1 MPKVELKNV
10 DVALGERLI
19 LHNVS
24 FHIDSGV
31 VAVVGR
37 NGSGKSTLLKTIAGL
52 IKPNNGSVVV
62 NGLDVNTLKAK
73 ERAKLVGYCWQNP
86 YYGFFEETVE
96 REIFFILKNT
106 GVKGREDLLDD
117 LDVRRLFDRNP
128 FKLSGG
134 EARRVSIASVLVA
147 DQPVVLM
154 DEPFNDL
161 DAEGYRQMLKV
172 LKKYRN
178 EGKLIFLSFS
188 NAFMLKVVEPEKIF
202 IVNNG
207 KVFEVTKESSQLN
220 DILAENGILIPGD
233 VDAKT

>member
-1 MPKVELKNV
+1 MPEVELKNV
-10 DVALGERLI
+10 DVVLGNKSI
-19 LHNVS
+19 LHNIS
-24 FHIDSGV
+24 FHVDNGV
-31 VAVVGR
+31 VVVVGK
-37 NGSGKSTLLKTIAGL
+37 NGSGKSTLLKTIAG
-52 IKPNNGSVVV
+52 IVKPNNGSVIV

-106 GVKGREDLLDD
+106 GAKGREDLLDD
-117 LDVRRLFDRNP
+117 FDVRRLFDKNP

-161 DAEGYRQMLKV
+161 DAEGYRQVLKV
-172 LKKYRN
+172 LKKYRS
-178 EGKLIFLSFS
+178 EGKLIFLSLS
-188 NAFMLKVVEPEKIF
+188 NAFMLKVVDPDKIF
-202 IVNNG
+202 IVNDS
-207 KVFEVTKESSQLN
+207 KVFEIEKESRQL
-220 DILAENGILIPGD
+220 DDVLAENGILVPGD
-233 VDAKT
+233 VDAEI

>member
-1 MPKVELKNV
+1 MPEVELKNV

-207 KVFEVTKESSQLN
+207 KVFEVEKESSQLN